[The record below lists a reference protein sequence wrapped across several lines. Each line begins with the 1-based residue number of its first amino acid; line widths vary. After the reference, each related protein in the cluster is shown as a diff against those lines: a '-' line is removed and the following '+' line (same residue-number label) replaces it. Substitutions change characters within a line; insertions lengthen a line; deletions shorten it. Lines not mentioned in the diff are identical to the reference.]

1 MKKIYPIITVLSMI
15 FALVILFIIGCV
27 STQEYQDL
35 ENRNARTEQE
45 LEALKKT
52 QEQSK
57 RQIGDMEKEIKGL
70 RDDKTGADEEIA
82 ALRDAIDKQK
92 SLSESEKDALKREAD
107 ELRALSEKE
116 KAALKST
123 YDSLVK
129 SLKDEIAQGK
139 IEVDQVRGRLTLK
152 VAEELFFETGKADI
166 KPQGEDVLRRIGTIL
181 KKIPEKNIRVEG
193 HTDNVQ
199 ISPSLR
205 SKYPTNWELGSARAT
220 NVVRFLQDNVGI
232 DPLRLSAVS
241 YGEYRPI
248 ASNRTERGKAKNRR
262 IEIILIDRDLDL
274 AKKMR
279 ENLK

>member
-1 MKKIYPIITVLSMI
+1 MRKSYLITTVLSVI
-15 FALVILFIIGCV
+15 FALVILVIVGCV

-70 RDDKTGADEEIA
+70 RDDKTSADEEIV

-92 SLSESEKDALKREAD
+92 SLSESEKAALKREAE

-116 KAALKST
+116 KEALKAT

-129 SLKDEIAQGK
+129 SLKDEIDQGK
-139 IEVDQVRGRLTLK
+139 IEVEQVRGRLTMK
-152 VAEELFFETGKADI
+152 VTEELFFETGKADI
-166 KPQGEDVLRRIGTIL
+166 KPQGEDVLRRIGAIL

-199 ISPSLR
+199 IGPSLR

-220 NVVRFLQDNVGI
+220 NVVRFLQENAGI

-248 ASNRTERGKAKNRR
+248 ASNRTERGKARNRR

-274 AKKMR
+274 AKKMK

>member
-1 MKKIYPIITVLSMI
+1 MRKIYLIATILT
-15 FALVILFIIGCV
+15 VILALLLISCV
-27 STQEYQDL
+27 STQEYEDL

-57 RQIGDMEKEIKGL
+57 RQIGDMEKDISILKNEL
-70 RDDKTGADEEIA
+70 EEQ
-82 ALRDAIDKQK
+82 RV
-92 SLSESEKDALKREAD
+92 
-107 ELRALSEKE
+107 LSEKE
-116 KAALKST
+116 KTALKST

-139 IEVDQVRGRLTLK
+139 IEVEQVRGRLTLK
-152 VAEELFFETGKADI
+152 VTEELFFETGKADI

-199 ISPSLR
+199 IGPSLR

-220 NVVRFLQDNVGI
+220 NVVRFLQDNAGI